1 MNDIIKNSIKVNI
14 ILPTKDCSK
23 WDREKREIS
32 VSTELNIKTNIF
44 KFRLRIPTYIFDKT
58 KESEEKYHTNPP
70 APEKNW
76 EKKSKKFTQNLSDD
90 TLKGILKQ
98 LEVICIDS
106 ISVTDRET
114 SESEKYIAIKFKN
127 SHKQEKDDFNFAS
140 MGHKT
145 ASSFQFFVVYKR
157 TGRQHIYD
165 RFTYKSNV
173 RIDFMNNK
181 RKQDWF
187 YYGNNIE
194 SSFQLIK
201 WTQEREDFLKEIQDK
216 FVKMNNDLAT
226 YLGDINDDKMI
237 ALMNNKQFL
246 LTN

>member
-14 ILPTKDCSK
+14 ILPTKDCSE
-23 WDREKREIS
+23 WDREKKEIS

-44 KFRLRIPTYIFDKT
+44 KFRLRIPTFVFDKV
-58 KESEEKYHTNPP
+58 KESEEKYYAKPTP
-70 APEKNW
+70 PEKSW
-76 EKKSKKFTQNLSDD
+76 ETKPKKFTQNLSDY
-90 TLKGILKQ
+90 TLNGLLRQ
-98 LEVICIDS
+98 LELICIDS

-114 SESEKYIAIKFKN
+114 AESEKYIAIKFKN
-127 SHKQEKDDFNFAS
+127 SHGKKRDDFNFAS
-140 MGHKT
+140 MGYET
-145 ASSFQFFVVYKR
+145 ASSFQFFVVYKKVEK
-157 TGRQHIYD
+157 QHSFD
-165 RFTYKSNV
+165 RFKYKSNV
-173 RIDFMNNK
+173 RIDSMNNK
-181 RKQDWF
+181 RNQDWF